1 MRSRILVLF
10 SCFLILWGIIIIR
23 AGMLQVVPDS
33 RLESLKRRQFE
44 TSLQIRTR
52 RGAILDRTGNDLAA
66 SVPAYSLFADPK
78 LIKDP
83 YGLAIQLS
91 KKLKIP
97 VANLRKRL
105 RDKSRRFIWIKRQMD
120 EQERDQIK
128 RWDEAGLGFVEEP
141 RRVYPNGQLLEQ
153 VLGFVGAEGSGLEG
167 LELQYNK
174 DLQGQLKQV
183 LLPRDARGR
192 PLLND
197 GRSLT
202 EVNDGA
208 DIQLTIDYEV
218 QFTLEQDLRETVSK
232 FDADSAVAVVMDAQT
247 SEILALANSLS
258 KNESKR
264 NHVVTDAFE
273 PGSTMKT
280 FVIAGALREN
290 LIRPSTRYNC
300 ENGKFK
306 VGDKII
312 KEAEERER
320 FGWLNVTEIL
330 AKSSNVGATKI
341 GFDLGAPRYLQAIN
355 DFGFGAKTGID
366 LPGEAR
372 GIINPLPWRP
382 HLLAN
387 ISFGH
392 GIAVTPIQLAAAY
405 GAIANGGILKKPL
418 LVKSIRRAGE
428 ERPMEFVAEEVRR
441 VLSPQDAATM
451 RLMLAAATEE
461 GSTGAM
467 ARIPGY
473 HVAGKTGT
481 AQKVDTKNGGYIK
494 NAYISSF
501 SGFVPASNPR
511 FVIFVAVDNPKKA
524 YYGSQVSAPVF
535 SRIAQYL
542 VRRAGLPPVLINES
556 NVIHAPLAADRKRND
571 LQVKAMSEIKR
582 SLAEDP
588 LSESPGG
595 EKSFPNLMGLSLR
608 DALSRVKGQVAKVE
622 VRGSGVVVRTVPAPG
637 STLAPK
643 SRVTLVL
650 ENPD

>member
-1 MRSRILVLF
+1 
-10 SCFLILWGIIIIR
+10 LWGVIIVR

-33 RLESLKRRQFE
+33 RLENLKRRQFE
-44 TSLQIRTR
+44 TSIQIRTR
-52 RGAILDRTGNDLAA
+52 RGAILDRAGNDLAA

-97 VANLRKRL
+97 VKSLRKRL
-105 RDKSRRFIWIKRQMD
+105 REKDRRFVWVKRQLD
-120 EQERDQIK
+120 ERERDQIK
-128 RWDEAGLGFVEEP
+128 RWDEPGLGFVEEP
-141 RRVYPNGQLLEQ
+141 RRVYPNGSLLEQ
-153 VLGFVGAEGSGLEG
+153 VLGFVGTEGGGLEG

-218 QFTLEQDLRETVSK
+218 QFNLEQELRETVEK
-232 FDADSAVAVVMDAQT
+232 FEADSAVGVVMDAQS
-247 SEILALANSLS
+247 SEILALANTEL
-258 KNESKR
+258 KGRGRR
-264 NHVVTDAFE
+264 NRVVTDAFE

-300 ENGKFK
+300 ENGRFK
-306 VGDKII
+306 VGDKYI
-312 KEAEERER
+312 KEAEATEK
-320 FGWLNVTEIL
+320 FSWLNVTEIL

-341 GFDLGAPRYLQAIN
+341 GFDLGAARYLQALN
-355 DFGFGAKTGID
+355 DFGFGAKSGVE

-428 ERPMEFVAEEVRR
+428 ERPMEFQAEEVRR
-441 VLSPQDAATM
+441 VLSAQDAATM

-461 GSTGAM
+461 GSTGTS

-481 AQKVDTKNGGYIK
+481 AQKVDTVHGGYIK

-542 VRRAGLPPVLINES
+542 VRRAGLPPVLIDES
-556 NVIHAPLAADRKRND
+556 NVIHSRLANEKHRTD
-571 LQVKAMSEIKR
+571 LQARAMTEIKR
-582 SLAEDP
+582 SLANEEAEADV
-588 LSESPGG
+588 SGG
-595 EKSFPNLMGLSLR
+595 EKSLPNLLGLSLR
-608 DALSRVKGQVAKVE
+608 DALSLVKGQAAKVA
-622 VRGSGVVVRTVPAPG
+622 VRGSGVVVRTIPAPG
-637 STLAPK
+637 SALSPK